1 MVPSVDY
8 TNTKYLV
15 MLPPVDYTN
24 NKICEIFFTC
34 HEKTSLFLN
43 SWQPN
48 NTIIKSNVNRCVFVL
63 LATKQKKKHNAHS

>member
-1 MVPSVDY
+1 MVSSVDY

-24 NKICEIFFTC
+24 NKICEIFFTD
-34 HEKTSLFLN
+34 HKNTSLFLN

-48 NTIIKSNVNRCVFVL
+48 NKIIKFNVNRCVFVL
-63 LATKQKKKHNAHS
+63 LAQRL